1 MVRPVVKLAAIVVLI
16 TTLLIV
22 HQLAKFL
29 VHEGYGLAAL
39 VVIFLS
45 LPWLSRHLD

>member
-1 MVRPVVKLAAIVVLI
+1 MILKVAAAAVLI
-16 TTLLIV
+16 TTLIVV

-29 VHEGYGLAAL
+29 VHEGYGLITLAI
-39 VVIFLS
+39 VFLS